1 MPIEPGGL
9 SSRRLTNSPAMAAEI
24 PPSSTL
30 GIIAGGGVLPAR
42 VAEAALAAG
51 RKVFIVGLDGY
62 AEPRV
67 LAPFPHE
74 FIRFGAAGR
83 IITALREHGCKEL
96 VMIGPVRRPSLFHLR
111 PDIEAAKILTRVG
124 RAAFAGDDG
133 LLAAA
138 IKILHEEGFSVIGAH
153 TILSEA
159 LGPKGLL
166 TQAAPDAAAMAE
178 IGRAATVVRA
188 LGVVDVGQ
196 GCVVQGGLVL
206 AVEAAEGTDA
216 MLLRCGALARSGPG
230 GVLVKLVKPGQDRRA
245 DLPTIGPQTIRNA
258 AAAGLRGVAFEA
270 GGTILADRPA
280 LIAEADAAGLFL
292 LGLDPDDPSIKGD
305 KS

>member
-1 MPIEPGGL
+1 MPEDL
-9 SSRRLTNSPAMAAEI
+9 SRP
-24 PPSSTL
+24 STL
-30 GIIAGGGVLPAR
+30 GILAGGGHLPAR

-51 RKVFIVGLDGY
+51 RAVFIVGLDGY

-83 IITALREHGCKEL
+83 ILAALREHGCRDL

-111 PDIEAAKILTRVG
+111 PDMEGAKILTRIG

-138 IKILHEEGFSVIGAH
+138 IRILQEEGFRVVGAH
-153 TILSEA
+153 TILAEA
-159 LGPKGLL
+159 VGPRGLL
-166 TQAAPDAAAMAE
+166 TRTAPDAAAMAD
-178 IGRAATVVRA
+178 IRRAVAVVRA
-188 LGVVDVGQ
+188 LGAVDVGQ

-216 MLLRCGALARSGPG
+216 MLSRCAALSRPGPG

-270 GGTILADRPA
+270 GGTILADRPG
-280 LIAEADAAGLFL
+280 LVTEADAAGLFL
-292 LGLDPDDPSIKGD
+292 LGLDPDDPSIKGETT
-305 KS
+305 

>member
-1 MPIEPGGL
+1 MSNAPVK
-9 SSRRLTNSPAMAAEI
+9 PA
-24 PPSSTL
+24 TL
-30 GIIAGGGVLPAR
+30 GILAGSGNLPAR
-42 VAEAALAAG
+42 VAEAAIAAG
-51 RKVFIVGLDGY
+51 RDVFIVGLDGY
-62 AEPRV
+62 AEPAV

-83 IITALREHGCKEL
+83 IIAALREHGCRDL

-111 PDIEAAKILTRVG
+111 PDVEGAKILTRIG

-138 IKILHEEGFSVIGAH
+138 IRILQEEGFSVIGAH

-159 LGPKGLL
+159 LGPRGLL
-166 TQAAPDAAAMAE
+166 TRIAPDAAAMAD
-178 IGRAATVVRA
+178 IGRAITVVRA
-188 LGVVDVGQ
+188 LGAVDVGQ

-206 AVEAAEGTDA
+206 AVEAVEGTDG
-216 MLLRCGALARSGPG
+216 MLSRCAALARPGAG

-245 DLPTIGPQTIRNA
+245 DLPTIGPDTIRNA

-292 LGLDPDDPSIKGD
+292 LGLDPDNP
-305 KS
+305 

>member
-1 MPIEPGGL
+1 MSNAPVK
-9 SSRRLTNSPAMAAEI
+9 PA
-24 PPSSTL
+24 TL
-30 GIIAGGGVLPAR
+30 GILAGSGNLPAR
-42 VAEAALAAG
+42 VAEAAISAG
-51 RKVFIVGLDGY
+51 RDVFIVGLDGY
-62 AEPRV
+62 AEPAV

-83 IITALREHGCKEL
+83 IIAALREHGCRDL

-111 PDIEAAKILTRVG
+111 PDVEGAKILTRIG

-138 IKILHEEGFSVIGAH
+138 IRILQEEGFSVIGAH

-159 LGPKGLL
+159 LGPRGLL
-166 TQAAPDAAAMAE
+166 TRIAPDAAAMAD
-178 IGRAATVVRA
+178 IGRAITVVRA
-188 LGVVDVGQ
+188 LGAVDVGQ

-206 AVEAAEGTDA
+206 AVEAVEGTDG
-216 MLLRCGALARSGPG
+216 MLSRCAALARPGAG

-245 DLPTIGPQTIRNA
+245 DLPTIGPDTIRNA

-292 LGLDPDDPSIKGD
+292 LGQDPDNP
-305 KS
+305 